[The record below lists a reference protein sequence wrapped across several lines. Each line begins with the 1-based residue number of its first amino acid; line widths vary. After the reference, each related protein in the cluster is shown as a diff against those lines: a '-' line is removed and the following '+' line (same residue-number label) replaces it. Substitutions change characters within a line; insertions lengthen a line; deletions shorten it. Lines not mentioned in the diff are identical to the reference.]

1 MLDNAQER
9 LRIWNLLT
17 ENPSW
22 RDVLAEALVV
32 EEQKEKEYQEAGYG
46 QFIGWEWHMVH
57 CPIPTLHRMVAEKLL
72 DITLSTR
79 SSKHFKIHNP
89 ELIKEM
95 IEFFKNEEEQKVEVP
110 KEIPNDLFASIVG
123 HDNIKS
129 LLRLAIEAESPAHV
143 LLSGPPASSK
153 TLFLL
158 ELNRLPDSYY
168 ALAPTLTEAGLSN
181 LLFIYR
187 PKFLIVDEVDRLP
200 GSELGQLNSLMATGR
215 VVETKWG
222 KTRSVD
228 LNTKVFAAGI
238 RINRLPQDLLSR
250 FIKLRFPAYS
260 ESEFISVGTTV
271 LTTRE
276 GIVPDKAEEISRAVW
291 QMHAEQS
298 DIRQVVSIARLSGG
312 DPMKVKEVLQTIRKY
327 GVTRL
332 DQALG

>member
-1 MLDNAQER
+1 MDETQER
-9 LRIWNLLT
+9 LRIFNTLT

-22 RDVLAEALVV
+22 CEVLAEALAV

-46 QFIGWEWHMVH
+46 QFIGWLWSDVH
-57 CPIPTLHRMVAEKLL
+57 AAISTLNRMVVEKLL

-79 SSKHFKIHNP
+79 SSKHFKVRNP
-89 ELIKEM
+89 ELIREAL
-95 IEFFKNEEEQKVEVP
+95 EFFKQEEERVEAP
-110 KEIPNDLFASIVG
+110 KEIPDDLFANIVG
-123 HDNIKS
+123 HGNIKS
-129 LLRLAIEAESPAHV
+129 LLRLAIEAENPAHV

-168 ALAPTLTEAGLSN
+168 ALGPTLTEAGLSN

-187 PKFLIVDEVDRLP
+187 PRFLVIDEVDKLP
-200 GSELGQLNSLMATGR
+200 ASELGQLNSLMATGR

-250 FIKLRFPAYS
+250 FIKLRFLAYS
-260 ESEFISVGTTV
+260 EAEFISVGTTV

-276 GIVPDKAEEISRAVW
+276 GIVPERAEEISRAVW
-291 QMHAEQS
+291 QMHQEQS

-312 DPMKVKEVLQTIRKY
+312 DPKKVKEVLQTIRKY
-327 GVTRL
+327 GLTRL

>member
-1 MLDNAQER
+1 MEDTQER
-9 LRIWNLLT
+9 LRIFNLFT
-17 ENPSW
+17 ENPGW
-22 RDVLAEALVV
+22 LEVLAEALQV
-32 EEQKEKEYQEAGYG
+32 EKDKEREYQEKGYG
-46 QFIGWEWHMVH
+46 VFPGFQWYDVH
-57 CPIPTLHRMVAEKLL
+57 TSRLTLNSMVAAKLL

-79 SSKHFKIHNP
+79 SSTYFRVRNP
-89 ELIKEM
+89 ELITEAL
-95 IEFFKNEEEQKVEVP
+95 EFFLKKEEQKQAEVI
-110 KEIPNDLFASIVG
+110 KEIPEDLFANIVG
-123 HDNIKS
+123 HGNIKT
-129 LLRLAIEAESPAHV
+129 LLRFTIEAESPAHI

-187 PKFLIVDEVDRLP
+187 PRFLIIDEVDRLP

-222 KTRSVD
+222 KTRTVE

-238 RINRLPQDLLSR
+238 RVNRLPQDLLSR
-250 FIKLRFPAYS
+250 FIRLKFPSYS
-260 ESEFISVGTTV
+260 EAEFISVGTTV

-276 GIVPDKAEEISRAVW
+276 GIVPERAEEIARAVW
-291 QMHAEQS
+291 QMHGEQS

-312 DPMKVKEVLQTIRKY
+312 DPKKVKEVLSTIKKY
-327 GVTRL
+327 ANGGRL
-332 DQALG
+332 GL